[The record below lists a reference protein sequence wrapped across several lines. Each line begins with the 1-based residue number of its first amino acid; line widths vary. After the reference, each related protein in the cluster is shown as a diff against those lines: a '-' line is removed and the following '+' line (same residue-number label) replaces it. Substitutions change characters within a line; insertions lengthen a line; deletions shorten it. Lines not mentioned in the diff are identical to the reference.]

1 MTKKENSPE
10 PAEQKMVGITI
21 RVDVETNRILSA
33 ILSLKG
39 MTLSG
44 LLQSSIKAFIQENY
58 EEAKELFDI
67 SRIPGIP
74 KEEGKKTRQKTN
86 PPKF

>member
-1 MTKKENSPE
+1 MKKQTDTKNKT
-10 PAEQKMVGITI
+10 VGITI
-21 RVDVETNRILSA
+21 RVDAEANRILSA

-44 LLQSSIKAFIQENY
+44 FLQGSIKDFIKENY

-67 SRIPGIP
+67 SRITGIS
-74 KEEGKKTRQKTN
+74 EENDKQK
-86 PPKF
+86 

>member
-1 MTKKENSPE
+1 MAKKKIDPE
-10 PAEQKMVGITI
+10 SEQKKVTQDPKQKMVGITI

-44 LLQSSIKAFIQENY
+44 FLQDSIKTFIRDNY
-58 EEAKELFDI
+58 EEAKGLFDI
-67 SRIPGIP
+67 SRISGMPE
-74 KEEGKKTRQKTN
+74 KADRK
-86 PPKF
+86 

>member
-1 MTKKENSPE
+1 MAKKKITPDLK
-10 PAEQKMVGITI
+10 QKMVGITI

-44 LLQSSIKAFIQENY
+44 FLQDSIKTFIRENY

-67 SRIPGIP
+67 SRLSGISRKND
-74 KEEGKKTRQKTN
+74 KE
-86 PPKF
+86 

>member
-1 MTKKENSPE
+1 MTKKESNSE
-10 PAEQKMVGITI
+10 LAEKKMVGITV
-21 RVDVETNRILSA
+21 RVDAETNRILSD

-44 LLQSSIKAFIQENY
+44 FLQSSIKTFIQENY

-67 SRIPGIP
+67 SRVPGMSVE
-74 KEEGKKTRQKTN
+74 KGKQK
-86 PPKF
+86 